1 MEFKDYYRI
10 LGVDR
15 KADGKAIGEAFRRLA
30 RQYHPDVNKDPQAAE
45 KFKEIN
51 EAYQVLSDPQKRAR
65 YDQML
70 ELRERGGPW
79 EQVFARPGGGPRQE
93 EWTVVFGGPQDLLG
107 GFSDFFRRFFGDLT
121 AVDPFEP
128 AARTAGPLTTTAEIS
143 LEEAFRGTERELL
156 VRNGFPRRVKVRIPP
171 GVRTGQK
178 VRVRGA
184 ADGEDVY
191 VEVRVQP
198 HPLFTRE
205 GDDLVCELPVS
216 LTEALLGA
224 EVEVPT
230 LDGKV
235 TMRIPPE
242 TQNGQT
248 FRLRGL
254 GMPRLRGG
262 GRGDL
267 LVRVKVVLPQRLTPE
282 ERRLVEQ
289 LARLRRENPR
299 AAMGLK

>member
-15 KADGKAIGEAFRRLA
+15 KADSKAIGEAFRRLA

-51 EAYQVLSDPQKRAR
+51 EAYQVLSDPEKRAR

-70 ELRERGGPW
+70 ELRERGMPW
-79 EQVFARPGGGPRQE
+79 EQVFTRPGTGRTA
-93 EWTVVFGGPQDLLG
+93 EWTWFGEPQDLFG
-107 GFSDFFRRFFGDLT
+107 GFSDFFRRFFADLGGPFEAEGLWGQQPLT
-121 AVDPFEP
+121 A
-128 AARTAGPLTTTAEIS
+128 TAEIS
-143 LEEAFRGTERELL
+143 LEEAFRGTERELV
-156 VRNGFPRRVKVRIPP
+156 VRNGFPRRVTVRIPP
-171 GVRTGQK
+171 GVHTGQK

-184 ADGEDVY
+184 GGDVY

-198 HPLFTRE
+198 HPVFSRE
-205 GDDLVCELPVS
+205 GDDLVCEIPIC

-224 EVEVPT
+224 EIEVPT
-230 LDGKV
+230 LEGKV
-235 TMRIPPE
+235 KVRVPPE
-242 TQNGQT
+242 TQQGQVL
-248 FRLRGL
+248 RLRGL
-254 GMPRLRGG
+254 GMPKLRGS

-267 LVRVKVVLPQRLTPE
+267 LVRLRVVLPRGLSVE

-289 LARLRRENPR
+289 LAKLRRENPR

>member
-15 KADGKAIGEAFRRLA
+15 KADSKAIGEAFRRLA
-30 RQYHPDVNKDPQAAE
+30 RHYHPDVNKDPQAAE
-45 KFKEIN
+45 RFKEIN
-51 EAYQVLSDPQKRAR
+51 EAYQVLSDPEKRAR

-70 ELRERGGPW
+70 EMRERGMPW
-79 EQVFARPGGGPRQE
+79 EQVFTRPGAGRVG
-93 EWTVVFGGPQDLLG
+93 EWTWFGEPQDLLG
-107 GFSDFFRRFFGDLT
+107 GFSEFFRRFFADLGG
-121 AVDPFEP
+121 PFDAEGLW
-128 AARTAGPLTTTAEIS
+128 TQPLSTTAEIS
-143 LEEAFRGTERELL
+143 LEEAFRGTERELV

-178 VRVRGA
+178 VRVRG
-184 ADGEDVY
+184 DGEVY
-191 VEVRVQP
+191 VEIRVQP
-198 HPLFTRE
+198 HPVFSRE
-205 GDDLVCELPVS
+205 GDDLSCEIPIS

-224 EVEVPT
+224 EIEVPT
-230 LDGKV
+230 LEGKV
-235 TMRIPPE
+235 KVRVPPE
-242 TQNGQT
+242 TQQGQVL
-248 FRLRGL
+248 RLRGL
-254 GMPRLRGG
+254 GMPKLRGS

-267 LVRVKVVLPQRLTPE
+267 LVRLRVVLPRGLSPE

>member
-15 KADGKAIGEAFRRLA
+15 KADSKAIGEAFRRLA

-51 EAYQVLSDPQKRAR
+51 EAYQVLSDPEKRAR

-70 ELRERGGPW
+70 DLRERGIPW
-79 EQVFARPGGGPRQE
+79 EQVFTRPGAGPQHG
-93 EWTVVFGGPQDLLG
+93 EWTVLFGEPQGLFG
-107 GFSDFFRRFFGDLT
+107 GFSEFFRRFF
-121 AVDPFEP
+121 ADPGAGPFAEGGMWTP
-128 AARTAGPLTTTAEIS
+128 QPRTATAEIS
-143 LEEAFRGTERELL
+143 LEEAFRGTERELV
-156 VRNGFPRRVKVRIPP
+156 VRNGFPRRVTVRIPP
-171 GVRTGQK
+171 GIRTGQK

-184 ADGEDVY
+184 ADGDLY

-198 HPLFTRE
+198 HPVFTRE
-205 GDDLVCELPVS
+205 GDDLVCEVPIS

-224 EVEVPT
+224 EIEVPT
-230 LDGKV
+230 LEGKV
-235 TMRIPPE
+235 KVGVPPE
-242 TQNGQT
+242 TQQGQVL
-248 FRLRGL
+248 RLRGL

-267 LVRVKVVLPQRLTPE
+267 LVRLRVVLPRGLSTE

-289 LARLRRENPR
+289 LSRLRRENPR
-299 AAMGLK
+299 AGMGLK

>member
-15 KADGKAIGEAFRRLA
+15 KADSKAIGEAFRRLA

-70 ELRERGGPW
+70 ELRERGVPW
-79 EQVFARPGGGPRQE
+79 EQVFTQPGGGPRQDQ
-93 EWTVVFGGPQDLLG
+93 WTVVFGTPQDLLG
-107 GFSDFFRRFFGDLT
+107 GFSDFFRRFFGDLGGLE
-121 AVDPFEP
+121 PFEP
-128 AARTAGPLTTTAEIS
+128 APAAGPLTTTAEIS

-156 VRNGFPRRVKVRIPP
+156 VRNGFPRRVRVRIPP

-224 EVEVPT
+224 QVEVPT

-282 ERRLVEQ
+282 ERRLLEQ
-289 LARLRRENPR
+289 LARLRHDNPR

>member
-15 KADGKAIGEAFRRLA
+15 EADSKAIGEAFRRLA

-51 EAYQVLSDPQKRAR
+51 EAYQVLSDPEKRAR

-70 ELRERGGPW
+70 ELRERGMPW
-79 EQVFARPGGGPRQE
+79 ESVFTRPGGGRTE
-93 EWTVVFGGPQDLLG
+93 EWTVRFGEPQDLFG
-107 GFSDFFRRFFGDLT
+107 GFSEFFRTFFVGLGME
-121 AVDPFEP
+121 PFDVSAP
-128 AARTAGPLTTTAEIS
+128 WPSSPRSATAEIS

-156 VRNGFPRRVKVRIPP
+156 VRNGFARRVRVRIPP

-184 ADGEDVY
+184 GDGDVL

-198 HPLFTRE
+198 HPVFTRE
-205 GDDLVCELPVS
+205 GDDLICEVPVS

-224 EVEVPT
+224 EIEVPT
-230 LDGKV
+230 LEGKV
-235 TMRIPPE
+235 KVRVPPE
-242 TQNGQT
+242 TQHGQVL
-248 FRLRGL
+248 RLRGL
-254 GMPRLRGG
+254 GMPKLRG

-267 LVRVKVVLPQRLTPE
+267 LVRLKVVLPRGLSPE

-299 AAMGLK
+299 ASMGLK

>member
-15 KADGKAIGEAFRRLA
+15 KADSKAIGEAFRRLA

-51 EAYQVLSDPQKRAR
+51 EAYQVLSDPEKRAR

-70 ELRERGGPW
+70 ELRERGMPW
-79 EQVFARPGGGPRQE
+79 EQVFTRPGGGPRPE
-93 EWTVVFGGPQDLLG
+93 EWTVLFEQPQDLFG
-107 GFSDFFRRFFGDLT
+107 GFSEFFRRFFADLGGE
-121 AVDPFEP
+121 PFEASRLWP
-128 AARTAGPLTTTAEIS
+128 RPPVAATAEIS
-143 LEEAFRGTERELL
+143 LEEAFRGTERELV
-156 VRNGFPRRVKVRIPP
+156 VRNGFPRRVTVRIPP

-184 ADGEDVY
+184 ADGDVY

-198 HPLFTRE
+198 HPVFTRE
-205 GDDLVCELPVS
+205 GDDLICEIPIS

-224 EVEVPT
+224 EIEVPT
-230 LDGKV
+230 LEGKV
-235 TMRIPPE
+235 KVRVPPE
-242 TQNGQT
+242 TQQGQVL
-248 FRLRGL
+248 RLRGL

-267 LVRVKVVLPQRLTPE
+267 LVRLKVLLPRGLSAE

-289 LARLRRENPR
+289 LAKLRRDNPR
-299 AAMGLK
+299 AGMGLK

>member
-15 KADGKAIGEAFRRLA
+15 KADSKAIGEAFRRLA

-51 EAYQVLSDPQKRAR
+51 EAYQVLSDPEKRAR

-70 ELRERGGPW
+70 DLRERGMPW
-79 EQVFARPGGGPRQE
+79 EQVFTRPGAGPGAG
-93 EWTVVFGGPQDLLG
+93 EWTVWFGEPQDLFG
-107 GFSDFFRRFFGDLT
+107 GFSDFFRRFFADLG
-121 AVDPFEP
+121 VEPFEAP
-128 AARTAGPLTTTAEIS
+128 RRPRTATATADIT
-143 LEEAFRGTERELL
+143 LEEAFRGTERELV
-156 VRNGFPRRVKVRIPP
+156 VRNGFPRRVTVRIPP
-171 GVRTGQK
+171 GVHTGQK
-178 VRVRGA
+178 VRVRG
-184 ADGEDVY
+184 GEGDVY

-205 GDDLVCELPVS
+205 GDDLVCEVPVS

-224 EVEVPT
+224 EIEVPT
-230 LDGKV
+230 LEGKV
-235 TMRIPPE
+235 KVRVPPE
-242 TQNGQT
+242 TQPGQVL
-248 FRLRGL
+248 RLRGL

-267 LVRVKVVLPQRLTPE
+267 LVRVRVVLPRNLSGE

-299 AAMGLK
+299 AGMGLR

>member
-15 KADGKAIGEAFRRLA
+15 KADSKAIGEAFRRLA

-51 EAYQVLSDPQKRAR
+51 EAYQVLSDPEKRAR

-70 ELRERGGPW
+70 DLRERGIPW
-79 EQVFARPGGGPRQE
+79 EQVFTRPGAGPQQG
-93 EWTVVFGGPQDLLG
+93 EWTVLFGEPQDLFG
-107 GFSDFFRRFFGDLT
+107 GFSEFFRRFFADLGT
-121 AVDPFEP
+121 GPFAEGGVWAP
-128 AARTAGPLTTTAEIS
+128 QPRTATAEIS
-143 LEEAFRGTERELL
+143 LEEAFRGTEREVV
-156 VRNGFPRRVKVRIPP
+156 VRNGFPRRVTVRIPP
-171 GVRTGQK
+171 GIRTGQK

-184 ADGEDVY
+184 ADGDLY

-198 HPLFTRE
+198 HPVFTRE
-205 GDDLVCELPVS
+205 GDDLVCEVPIS

-224 EVEVPT
+224 EIEAPT
-230 LDGKV
+230 LEGKV
-235 TMRIPPE
+235 KVRVPPE
-242 TQNGQT
+242 TQQGQVL
-248 FRLRGL
+248 RLRGL

-267 LVRVKVVLPQRLTPE
+267 LVRLRVVLPRGLSPE

-289 LARLRRENPR
+289 WSRLRRENPR